1 MVSAGKFID
10 RAIEM
15 TPERFG
21 EARSFRR
28 PSRGSTPLHRKAN
41 KVRAGFTLIELLVA
55 TTLTLILMGA
65 VVSLFGNLANS
76 IAESRSTLEMTD
88 RLRTV
93 STMLQR
99 DLAGATATML
109 PPQRPDAARGYFEII
124 EGPIGTGPTMVSPA
138 AIAIK
143 TDAAGNVVPDTTVG
157 DFDDILMFTSRSAE
171 RPFVGRFAGSA
182 DGLIRSDLAEVAWFV
197 RGNTLYR
204 RVLLIAPG
212 ANVPPGGAQGFY
224 AGNDISVRLVGGRLL
239 ANSLTDL
246 TKREFRFAH
255 DFRAWPYDARG
266 WGHLGLPTLREC
278 SAPNWIAGG
287 TPPVSKLSNQI
298 DLWNNPTPWASTSWE
313 RETGCLDAYR
323 NGLRVADDIVLTNVI
338 RFDVKVWDPGAN
350 DYVDLG
356 YNTGVAIPPPGSNLP
371 EPQFFHWGD
380 PRSGLAASANAARV
394 YDTWSTHYEV
404 EGRGAGDAMAGRAVN
419 GFDDN
424 DNGLVDDPTEA
435 IAPPPY
441 PAPLRGI
448 QVKIRTFEPDSRQI
462 RELTVVQDFLPK

>member
-1 MVSAGKFID
+1 MVSTARLID
-10 RAIEM
+10 RV
-15 TPERFG
+15 FG
-21 EARSFRR
+21 TACGHQVESRSGRRLNRVLSPARHKGN
-28 PSRGSTPLHRKAN
+28 SR
-41 KVRAGFTLIELLVA
+41 RAGFTLIELLVA
-55 TTLTLILMGA
+55 TTLTLILMAA

-93 STMLQR
+93 STMLQS

-109 PPQRPDAARGYFEII
+109 PPQRSDAARGYFEII
-124 EGPIGTGPTMVSPA
+124 EGPIGAGPSMVSPESV
-138 AIAIK
+138 AIK
-143 TDAAGNVVPDTTVG
+143 LDATGNQVRDTTVG
-157 DFDDILMFTSRSAE
+157 DFDDILMFTTRSAD
-171 RPFVGRFAGSA
+171 RPFVGRHAGSA
-182 DGLIRSDLAEVAWFV
+182 DGMTRSDLAEVAWFV

-212 ANVPPGGAQGFY
+212 ASVPPGGAQGFY

-255 DFRAWPYDARG
+255 DFSAWPYDARG
-266 WGHLGLPTLREC
+266 WGRLGLPTLREC

-287 TPPVSKLSNQI
+287 TVPTFKPRTEV
-298 DLWNNPTPWASTSWE
+298 DLWNNPHPWAATAWE

-323 NGLRVADDIVLTNVI
+323 NGPRVADDIVLTNVI

-356 YNTGVAIPPPGSNLP
+356 YNMGVAIPPVGSGLP
-371 EPQFFHWGD
+371 QPQFFHLGD
-380 PRSGLAASANAARV
+380 PRSALQAINTTARV

-404 EGRGAGDAMAGRAVN
+404 EGRWAGDTSAGQAVN
-419 GFDDN
+419 GFDDDN
-424 DNGLVDDPTEA
+424 NGLVDDPAEA

>member
-1 MVSAGKFID
+1 MRTLRN
-10 RAIEM
+10 RA
-15 TPERFG
+15 
-21 EARSFRR
+21 
-28 PSRGSTPLHRKAN
+28 
-41 KVRAGFTLIELLVA
+41 AGFTLIELLVA
-55 TTLTLILMGA
+55 TALTLILMGA

-76 IAESRSTLEMTD
+76 IAESRSTLEMSD

-99 DLAGATATML
+99 DLTGATATML

-124 EGPIGTGPTMVSPA
+124 EGPIGAGVGMINPSSVA
-138 AIAIK
+138 RK
-143 TDAAGNVVPDTTVG
+143 TDASGNLVPDTTVG
-157 DFDDILMFTSRSAE
+157 DFDDILMFTTRSAD
-171 RPFVGRFAGSA
+171 RPFVGRYAGSA
-182 DGLIRSDLAEVAWFV
+182 DGMTRSDLAEVAWFV

-224 AGNDISVRLVGGRLL
+224 AANDISVRLVGGRLL
-239 ANSLTDL
+239 ANSLADL

-255 DFRAWPYDARG
+255 DFRSWPFDARA
-266 WGHLGLPTLREC
+266 WGRLGLPTLREC

-287 TPPVSKLSNQI
+287 TVPVNKAAAQV
-298 DLWNNPTPWASTSWE
+298 DLWSDPYPWASSAWE

-323 NGLRVADDIVLTNVI
+323 NGPRVADDIVLTNVI
-338 RFDVKVWDPGAN
+338 RFDVKVWDPWAN

-356 YNTGVAIPPPGSNLP
+356 YNPGASSPPAGSSLP
-371 EPQFFHWGD
+371 EPQFHHLGD
-380 PRSGLAASANAARV
+380 PRSALQGSGVAARV

-404 EGRGAGDAMAGRAVN
+404 EGRGAGDTAAGQLVN

-424 DNGLVDDPTEA
+424 NNGLIDDPTEA

-462 RELTVVQDFLPK
+462 RELTIVQDFLPK

>member
-1 MVSAGKFID
+1 MVSAAKLID
-10 RAIEM
+10 RVVGKASEHRGE
-15 TPERFG
+15 PRLFG
-21 EARSFRR
+21 CRR
-28 PSRGSTPLHRKAN
+28 VLPPSQRNASKP
-41 KVRAGFTLIELLVA
+41 RAGFTLIELLVA
-55 TTLTLILMGA
+55 TTLTLILMAA

-93 STMLQR
+93 STMLQS

-124 EGPIGTGPTMVSPA
+124 EGPIGTGPSMVAPTA
-138 AIAIK
+138 VAKK
-143 TDAAGNVVPDTTVG
+143 TDANGNLVVDTTVG
-157 DFDDILMFTSRSAE
+157 DFDDILMFTTRSAD
-171 RPFVGRFAGSA
+171 RPFVGRYAGSA
-182 DGLIRSDLAEVAWFV
+182 DGMIRSDLAEVAWFV

-266 WGHLGLPTLREC
+266 WGRLGLPTLREC

-287 TPPVSKLSNQI
+287 TIPTYKAPSEV
-298 DLWNNPTPWASTSWE
+298 DLWNSPYPWATTPWE

-323 NGLRVADDIVLTNVI
+323 NGPRVADDIVLTNVI

-356 YNTGVAIPPPGSNLP
+356 YNTNVTIPPPGSGLP
-371 EPQFFHWGD
+371 QPQFFHWGD
-380 PRSGLAASANAARV
+380 PRSGLQASDNTARV

-404 EGRGAGDAMAGRAVN
+404 EGRGPGDTFAGRAVN
-419 GFDDN
+419 GFDDDN
-424 DNGLVDDPTEA
+424 NGLVDDPTEA

-462 RELTVVQDFLPK
+462 RELTIVQDFLPK

>member
-1 MVSAGKFID
+1 MASAGEFIVRAIGKASEYCGKRKSFCRPD
-10 RAIEM
+10 RAM
-15 TPERFG
+15 PTSRRTPRNR
-21 EARSFRR
+21 A
-28 PSRGSTPLHRKAN
+28 
-41 KVRAGFTLIELLVA
+41 AGFTLIELLVA

-76 IAESRSTLEMTD
+76 IAESRSTLEMSD

-109 PPQRPDAARGYFEII
+109 PPQRPDAARGYFEIV

-138 AIAIK
+138 AVAIK
-143 TDAAGNVVPDTTVG
+143 TDAAGSVVPDTTVG
-157 DFDDILMFTSRSAE
+157 DFDDILMFTTRSAA

-212 ANVPPGGAQGFY
+212 ANVPIAGAQGFY
-224 AGNDISVRLVGGRLL
+224 AANDISVRLVGGRLL

-255 DFRAWPYDARG
+255 DFRGWPYDARG
-266 WGHLGLPTLREC
+266 WGRLGLPTLREC
-278 SAPNWIAGG
+278 SATNWIAGG
-287 TPPVSKLSNQI
+287 TPPVWKTSNQI
-298 DLWNNPTPWASTSWE
+298 DLWNDPTPWASTPWE

-323 NGLRVADDIVLTNVI
+323 NGPRVADDIVLTNVI

-356 YNTGVAIPPPGSNLP
+356 YNTGVAIPPRGSNLP
-371 EPQFFHWGD
+371 EPQFYHWGD
-380 PRSGLAASANAARV
+380 PRSGLAASATAARV

-404 EGRGAGDAMAGRAVN
+404 EGRGAGDTSAGQLVN

-424 DNGLVDDPTEA
+424 NNGLVDDPTEA